1 MRLSKQEGL
10 ISPVKSLSPR
20 LETKVS
26 TLKQQ
31 KLPNINSTKRLSQK
45 FFINTQDSPRE
56 KIGHS
61 AAIRASIM
69 EIPSPNEVKPRLSVK
84 FSVDEPNILRKSPT
98 YSVLEESN
106 SVEETDT
113 ILGYWKTE
121 VANLKVQLAKS
132 VRDRQTN
139 TLNYHKSVLASLE
152 KSLHLDL
159 SQDPFFH
166 SVSTE
171 DPSLIEKEN
180 EQIHVISETIQKL
193 QTELTRA
200 QEIIKAKEKQEKL
213 MQHSFKEEI
222 HTLAT
227 ENSNLKSYAQEL
239 SKKIEKVKTS
249 KTKFKSQFEGAKN
262 EVKDSIF
269 RCEET
274 IEELKSDLKSKSEEV
289 EQLQEIITR
298 NENQKRRNAESVK
311 DIELELTNL
320 RREYKRLDMSYES
333 LKQKHQSLSELF
345 NETEKTLNI
354 YKENNEK
361 LEEKASKLESF
372 ELKTFEMSTELKL
385 NSDKI
390 NSLKYIIEVQRQQFT
405 KKEQTYHSTIQDLLE
420 RLEQAQLLSNV
431 SQAET
436 SKLKKALTIKDFDDN
451 LSTFTREEVQR
462 YMARLHLSEEIAAG
476 QQVEI
481 EKLKKTQDYYKD
493 LLSSKNEII
502 DKLQKENQARAEP
515 VAKDKDLLELLREL
529 RSKVH
534 CYNCNSQHSV
544 SFLAPCH
551 HVFCEACLPSV
562 KRCPF
567 CQAISTFVSPS
578 SYLRT
583 VHSLLQQL
591 EELIY

>member
-26 TLKQQ
+26 TLQQQ

-45 FFINTQDSPRE
+45 FFISTLDSPRE
-56 KIGHS
+56 KIGNS
-61 AAIRASIM
+61 AAHRASVM
-69 EIPSPNEVKPRLSVK
+69 EIPSPSEAKPRLSVK

-106 SVEETDT
+106 SIEEPDT

-121 VANLKVQLAKS
+121 VANLKTQLAKS

-193 QTELTRA
+193 QSELARA
-200 QEIIKAKEKQEKL
+200 QEIIKAKEKQEKI

-222 HTLAT
+222 HSLAT

-239 SKKIEKVKTS
+239 SRKIEKVKTS
-249 KTKFKSQFEGAKN
+249 KTKFKSQAEGAQN
-262 EVKDSIF
+262 EVKDSLL

-274 IEELKSDLKSKSEEV
+274 IEELKCDLKSKSEEV

-311 DIELELTNL
+311 DIELELNNL
-320 RREYKRLDMSYES
+320 RREYKRLSMSYES
-333 LKQKHQSLSELF
+333 LKIKHQELTERF
-345 NETEKTLNI
+345 NDTEKNLNTCR
-354 YKENNEK
+354 ENNERM
-361 LEEKASKLESF
+361 EEKTAKLESV
-372 ELKTFEMSTELKL
+372 EVRNYEMATELKL
-385 NSDKI
+385 TSDKI
-390 NSLKYIIEVQRQQFT
+390 DSLKYVIEVQRQQFN
-405 KKEQTYHSTIQDLLE
+405 KKEQTYHSKIQDLLE

-431 SQAET
+431 VQAET
-436 SKLKKALTIKDFDDN
+436 VKLKKALTIKDFDDN

-462 YMARLHLSEEIAAG
+462 YMTAKDARLLQRPGLEQKRDHP
-476 QQVEI
+476 
-481 EKLKKTQDYYKD
+481 KTHTRK
-493 LLSSKNEII
+493 SS
-502 DKLQKENQARAEP
+502 P
-515 VAKDKDLLELLREL
+515 V
-529 RSKVH
+529 
-534 CYNCNSQHSV
+534 
-544 SFLAPCH
+544 
-551 HVFCEACLPSV
+551 
-562 KRCPF
+562 
-567 CQAISTFVSPS
+567 
-578 SYLRT
+578 
-583 VHSLLQQL
+583 
-591 EELIY
+591 